1 MLETPIKTRLPYYLL
16 APIWLIEQNKSM
28 WLVTPRIRTMWG
40 EKEEEEAAA
49 GEWNTCIIRR
59 EGLFFSPRRFLCKTM
74 STRIFVAQNF
84 QNIWVSLPKKKKKVQ
99 KWKYDEAN
107 SMPGLHK
114 EIQSRGSMKTS
125 ALTPPSSLPPPLLSL
140 FSLHLKSKMCAARWH
155 GKHVKLMGYFYPAS
169 KKKKTSCSRRRHR
182 ERESIYKSLA
192 WR

>member
-84 QNIWVSLPKKKKKVQ
+84 QNIWVSLPKKKKGTEVKVRWGKQ
-99 KWKYDEAN
+99 YAGLTQGDTVERFNENFRIN
-107 SMPGLHK
+107 S
-114 EIQSRGSMKTS
+114 
-125 ALTPPSSLPPPLLSL
+125 PLLSSSSSPVAL
-140 FSLHLKSKMCAARWH
+140 L
-155 GKHVKLMGYFYPAS
+155 PAF
-169 KKKKTSCSRRRHR
+169 KK
-182 ERESIYKSLA
+182 
-192 WR
+192 